1 MHVHI
6 TLGEITGSVL
16 GHANTHTYIHV
27 DVQVL
32 DDNKKLCLVSGEII
46 KLSPTICMQFE
57 VEDLAVASPATVS
70 RCGMIF
76 MEPQVPFRS
85 RQNASSVC
93 DHCTH
98 SACCLPK
105 APYLLTPY
113 LLTHATMRLQALGVQ
128 VLCDSWLGRLPP
140 TFAPFKDQ

>member
-113 LLTHATMRLQALGVQ
+113 LLTMKFQVRWGSSLKNKVGTELAKSTWIVQ
-128 VLCDSWLGRLPP
+128 LLE
-140 TFAPFKDQ
+140 